1 MDAILQTG
9 PDLTALIARIV
20 LGAIILP
27 HGAQK
32 LLGWFGGFGY
42 RGTMN
47 FFTQNMH
54 IPYVFGLLAI
64 LAEFVG
70 GLGLVLGLFGRASA
84 LAVGAVMVVAV
95 LTSHVQHGFF
105 MNWLGSKK
113 GEGYEFHL
121 LALGLALIVL
131 IAGSGAWSFDQILHA
146 WLAGQA

>member
-1 MDAILQTG
+1 MDVILQTG

-95 LTSHVQHGFF
+95 LTSHFQHGFF

-131 IAGSGAWSFDQILHA
+131 IAGSGAWSIDQLLHA
-146 WLAGQA
+146 WLAGQV